1 MKLHE
6 IVGDKMPKVS
16 IMPKHKNYCKC
27 PDCVRAI
34 ADKGFLEELNDID
47 IPTAMVDEV
56 WNFVI
61 GNSTLVH
68 KDIRQVESLDLAK
81 ALSEKFIII
90 KRGE

>member
-47 IPTAMVDEV
+47 IPTANVDEI
-56 WNFVI
+56 NEAIYTEGLMPLPDFGRAI
-61 GNSTLVH
+61 
-68 KDIRQVESLDLAK
+68 A
-81 ALSEKFIII
+81 EKYWLIQ
-90 KRGE
+90 KEGK